1 MVNIISRSIAVIF
14 YLLFFFIPL
23 AVFPK
28 SSELFEFNK
37 VIPTYLFTVL
47 IVGLWLSKMVVKR
60 EIIFRR
66 TILDIPLLVFLLSQA
81 LSTLTSI
88 DTRSSMLGYYSRF
101 HGGLASSITYSL
113 LYWAYVANMNRN
125 KTMKAF
131 YIIFSSAFL
140 VSLYGILQHFGV
152 DKDIWVQDVQTR
164 IFSSLGQPNWLAA
177 WLVGLIPI
185 TWALALKSGIRNQEL
200 GIRNKKF
207 LLYTSLSALFFLTLL
222 YTKSR
227 SGLLGFAIAAVVFWP
242 SVFMFIKKRKASS
255 TTTLKKF
262 LILNSLFFIL
272 VLIVGSPWTPSISK
286 FVNKSKNLQ
295 PSNLQPDA
303 QKPQGPTLA
312 VGGSESGE
320 IRKIVWTG
328 AVDVWKN
335 YPILGSGLETFAFA
349 YYNFRPIEHNL
360 VSEWDY
366 LYNKAHNE
374 YLNIAATTG
383 TLGLLSYFILVVAI
397 VFQILKELRITNYE
411 LRNKNHHSYFLIPAS
426 LLAGFASILVTNF
439 FGFSVVPVGLQ
450 FFIYPAMAITL
461 AQHRTKKIEHR
472 KIDISTT
479 QKAVI
484 VFVVCAMFYSLF
496 LIGRYWYA
504 DFVYAKGKL
513 ENDSGNF
520 IEGKKLLIK
529 AVNLSESEAIFWDEL
544 SQSSI
549 GIALALY
556 EKEDQKR
563 AQEFADFAITESEK
577 AIQLSPAN
585 VNLKR
590 NRAILFIKLSVINP
604 NYLIN
609 ARDTLLSATAQAPT
623 DAKLFYNLGLVY
635 IRTGEIDKA
644 IETLEETIEMKKNYR
659 NARFALALVLIDEGE
674 KKQAMKEL
682 EYILEFI
689 GLDDPLVRQELE
701 ELKETI

>member
-66 TILDIPLLVFLLSQA
+66 TILDIPLLVFLLSQV

-125 KTMKAF
+125 KTMKTF

-185 TWALALKSGIRNQEL
+185 TWALTLKS

-242 SVFMFIKKRKASS
+242 SVFMFIKKRKASL
-255 TTTLKKF
+255 TTTLIKF
-262 LILNSLFFIL
+262 LILNSLFIIL

-349 YYNFRPIEHNL
+349 YYNFRPLEHNL

-411 LRNKNHHSYFLIPAS
+411 LRNKGHNSYFLIPAS

-450 FFIYPAMAITL
+450 FFLYPAMAITL

-484 VFVVCAMFYSLF
+484 VFVVCAMFYALF

-513 ENDSGNF
+513 ENDSANF

-563 AQEFADFAITESEK
+563 AQEFADFAIAESEK

-590 NRAILFIKLSVINP
+590 NRAILFIKLSAINP

>member
-1 MVNIISRSIAVIF
+1 MVNIISRSITVIF

-37 VIPTYLFTVL
+37 IVPTYLFTVL

-66 TILDIPLLVFLLSQA
+66 TILDIPLLVFLLSQV

-207 LLYTSLSALFFLTLL
+207 LLYTSLSTLFFLTLL

-227 SGLLGFAIAAVVFWP
+227 SGLLGLAIAAVVFWP
-242 SVFMFIKKRKASS
+242 SVFMFIKKRKASL
-255 TTTLKKF
+255 TTTLIKF
-262 LILNSLFFIL
+262 FILNSLFIIL

-295 PSNLQPDA
+295 SSDLQADA
-303 QKPQGPTLA
+303 QKPQGPALA

-328 AVDVWKN
+328 AIDVWKN

-349 YYNFRPIEHNL
+349 YYNFRPLEHNL

-383 TLGLLSYFILVVAI
+383 SVGLLSYAILVFASI
-397 VFQILKELRITNYE
+397 YLFLKENRKK
-411 LRNKNHHSYFLIPAS
+411 RLILIA
-426 LLAGFASILVTNF
+426 LLSGYVSILVTNF

-450 FFIYPAMAITL
+450 FFLYPAFAIALRESGSKNDELSKVELSTIHKVSIGIVIIL
-461 AQHRTKKIEHR
+461 A
-472 KIDISTT
+472 S
-479 QKAVI
+479 
-484 VFVVCAMFYSLF
+484 YF
-496 LIGRYWYA
+496 LILISRYWYA

-544 SQSSI
+544 SQSST

-556 EKEDQKR
+556 EKEDQER
-563 AQEFADFAITESEK
+563 AQDFADFAIAESEK

-590 NRAILFIKLSVINP
+590 NGAILFIKLSVINP

-674 KKQAMKEL
+674 KKQAMNEL

-689 GLDDPLVRQELE
+689 GSDDPLVRQELE

>member
-1 MVNIISRSIAVIF
+1 
-14 YLLFFFIPL
+14 
-23 AVFPK
+23 
-28 SSELFEFNK
+28 
-37 VIPTYLFTVL
+37 
-47 IVGLWLSKMVVKR
+47 
-60 EIIFRR
+60 
-66 TILDIPLLVFLLSQA
+66 
-81 LSTLTSI
+81 
-88 DTRSSMLGYYSRF
+88 
-101 HGGLASSITYSL
+101 
-113 LYWAYVANMNRN
+113 MN
-125 KTMKAF
+125 
-131 YIIFSSAFL
+131 
-140 VSLYGILQHFGV
+140 
-152 DKDIWVQDVQTR
+152 
-164 IFSSLGQPNWLAA
+164 
-177 WLVGLIPI
+177 
-185 TWALALKSGIRNQEL
+185 
-200 GIRNKKF
+200 
-207 LLYTSLSALFFLTLL
+207 
-222 YTKSR
+222 
-227 SGLLGFAIAAVVFWP
+227 
-242 SVFMFIKKRKASS
+242 
-255 TTTLKKF
+255 
-262 LILNSLFFIL
+262 
-272 VLIVGSPWTPSISK
+272 

-295 PSNLQPDA
+295 SSGLQADA
-303 QKPQGPTLA
+303 QKPQGPALA

-328 AVDVWKN
+328 AIDVWKN

-349 YYNFRPIEHNL
+349 YYNFRPLEHNL

-374 YLNIAATTG
+374 FLNIAATTG
-383 TLGLLSYFILVVAI
+383 SIGLLSYAILVFASI
-397 VFQILKELRITNYE
+397 YLFLKENRKK
-411 LRNKNHHSYFLIPAS
+411 RLILIA
-426 LLAGFASILVTNF
+426 LLSGYVSILVTNF

-450 FFIYPAMAITL
+450 FFLYPAFAIALRESGSKNNELSKVELSTIHKVSIGIVIIL
-461 AQHRTKKIEHR
+461 ASYFLVL
-472 KIDISTT
+472 IS
-479 QKAVI
+479 
-484 VFVVCAMFYSLF
+484 
-496 LIGRYWYA
+496 RYWYA

-544 SQSSI
+544 SQSST

-556 EKEDQKR
+556 EKEDQER
-563 AQEFADFAITESEK
+563 AQDFADFAIAESEK

-590 NRAILFIKLSVINP
+590 NGAILFIKLSVINP

-644 IETLEETIEMKKNYR
+644 IETLEETIEMKTNYR

-689 GLDDPLVRQELE
+689 GSDDPLVRQELE

>member
-66 TILDIPLLVFLLSQA
+66 TILDIPLLVFLLSQV

-131 YIIFSSAFL
+131 YIILSSAFL
-140 VSLYGILQHFGV
+140 VSLYGILQHFGF

-255 TTTLKKF
+255 TTTLIKF
-262 LILNSLFFIL
+262 LILNSLFIIL

-295 PSNLQPDA
+295 SSSLQADA
-303 QKPQGPTLA
+303 QKPQGPALA

-328 AVDVWKN
+328 AIDVWKN

-349 YYNFRPIEHNL
+349 YYNFRPLEHNL

-383 TLGLLSYFILVVAI
+383 SIGLLSYAILVFASI
-397 VFQILKELRITNYE
+397 YLFLKEDR
-411 LRNKNHHSYFLIPAS
+411 KNRLILIA
-426 LLAGFASILVTNF
+426 LLSGYVSILVTNF

-450 FFIYPAMAITL
+450 FFLYPAFAIAL
-461 AQHRTKKIEHR
+461 RESGTKNNELSKAELTTIH
-472 KIDISTT
+472 KVSIGIVIILTSYFLVLIS
-479 QKAVI
+479 
-484 VFVVCAMFYSLF
+484 
-496 LIGRYWYA
+496 RYWYA
-504 DFVYAKGKL
+504 DLVYAKGKL

-556 EKEDQKR
+556 EKDDQKR
-563 AQEFADFAITESEK
+563 AQEFADFAIAESEK

>member
-1 MVNIISRSIAVIF
+1 MVNIISRSITVIF

-23 AVFPK
+23 AIFPK

-66 TILDIPLLVFLLSQA
+66 TILDIPLLVFLLSQV

-152 DKDIWVQDVQTR
+152 DKNIWVQDVQTR

-255 TTTLKKF
+255 TTTLIKF
-262 LILNSLFFIL
+262 FILNSLFIIL

-295 PSNLQPDA
+295 SSGLQADA
-303 QKPQGPTLA
+303 QKPQGPALA

-328 AVDVWKN
+328 AIDVWKN

-349 YYNFRPIEHNL
+349 YYNFRPLEHNL

-383 TLGLLSYFILVVAI
+383 SIGLLSYAILVFASI
-397 VFQILKELRITNYE
+397 YLFLKEDR
-411 LRNKNHHSYFLIPAS
+411 KKHLILIA
-426 LLAGFASILVTNF
+426 LLSGYVSILVTNF

-450 FFIYPAMAITL
+450 FFLYPAFAIALRESGSKNNELSKVELSTIHKVSIGIVIIL
-461 AQHRTKKIEHR
+461 ASYFLVL
-472 KIDISTT
+472 IS
-479 QKAVI
+479 
-484 VFVVCAMFYSLF
+484 
-496 LIGRYWYA
+496 RYWYA

-544 SQSSI
+544 SQSST

-556 EKEDQKR
+556 EKEDQER
-563 AQEFADFAITESEK
+563 AQDFADFAIAESEK

-590 NRAILFIKLSVINP
+590 NGAILFIKLSVINP